1 MHETLTL
8 RWLVVA
14 GSFALYPAQVL
25 AIPMPHT
32 YPLVESSQENN
43 PIDPALQDWIDEHSD
58 VTSPETLPQA
68 EFDKLVGRSD
78 SGVSLFLKLTRNS
91 RSVTADEVKNFLDK
105 MSGSEPMVDGRLLAQ
120 SIYYELL
127 KTDLLSAELR
137 VAVLGKFAA
146 TDSNSCVQKL
156 RTLDD
161 ITNFNLSR
169 LTDDGVRELLA
180 RINEF
185 RSQNFR
191 RRALRQVMD
200 ALPKDR
206 REPLKEALLSHL
218 SQHMSV
224 LRSFDW
230 MMEYY
235 EKAERPAS
243 DQHNSSLDEIRR
255 LSGKKQCSKAKTI
268 FFDLLNEKPKKELLA
283 EVITAGKAV
292 DTCYRSRDTSMR
304 YKFWV
309 DSTVELERVFGFEG
323 WAEGKL
329 RSGYLHWAKNDMED
343 ARRIFTE
350 VIEKADKSPDVRAKS
365 LYALARVN
373 ENDND
378 YDGAAVSFREYV
390 TKYPNDEHFNDAVE
404 SLVLIYTDKKDWASA
419 ITPLEMLIKQQDLL
433 DYDQRSVGS
442 QSFAMFWAGRIY
454 LESGRPKEA
463 TEMFRRV
470 ASEYYSTFYG
480 AIGHYM
486 LEKLVGKKLVLEPQ
500 RTPGFTFARL
510 HNEFSP
516 QDQERL
522 ARVTLMLRLGLRN
535 DALCEMDEIDS
546 EGGKPERLLSKAM
559 VLHAAGHWLDAI
571 KIFDSLPRTFR
582 NTLATGFERVLFP
595 RRYEE
600 LVRAHAAKA
609 EVDPDLILAIIRQES
624 VFNPQARSPAG
635 AHGLMQLMP
644 ATAKVE
650 AARLSTGYVDRVT
663 KVAMNQQAKNK
674 KNLLDPDTNLTL
686 GIHHVRTLLAKYGNP
701 VYVLSAYNASPAAA
715 QRWMAKIPTHDILT
729 FIERIP
735 YKETRAYVK
744 LVLRNYFYYKR
755 WYGSNVENLIH
766 IDSITTPLAA
776 FAKLEKTSDSKKDLI
791 PNH

>member
-1 MHETLTL
+1 MTLTFRL
-8 RWLVVA
+8 MLAV
-14 GSFALYPAQVL
+14 GSLATIAAQAS

-32 YPLVESSQENN
+32 YPLVESSQDNN
-43 PIDPALQDWIDEHSD
+43 PIDPALQDWIDEHSE
-58 VTSPETLPQA
+58 VASPETLPQA
-68 EFDKLVGRSD
+68 DFDKLVSRSD
-78 SGVSLFLKLTRNS
+78 AGVALFLKLARNP
-91 RSVTADEVKNFLDK
+91 RSVSAADISAFQEKIASNK
-105 MSGSEPMVDGRLLAQ
+105 PMPDGKLLEQ
-120 SIYYELL
+120 TVYYELL
-127 KTDLLSAELR
+127 KTNLLSPEDR
-137 VAVLGKFAA
+137 VSVAGKFAA
-146 TDSNSCVQKL
+146 IDTNSCVQKL
-156 RTLDD
+156 RTLDE
-161 ITNFNLSR
+161 ISNFNLSR
-169 LTDDGVRELLA
+169 LNDDGVRNLLA

-206 REPLKEALLSHL
+206 REPLKDALLSHL

-230 MMEYY
+230 MTEYY
-235 EKAERPAS
+235 EQAELPKTDRQNAS
-243 DQHNSSLDEIRR
+243 LNDIRR
-255 LSGKKQCSKAKTI
+255 LSGKKQCSKAKSL
-268 FFDLLNEKPKKELLA
+268 FFDLLKEKPKKDFLA
-283 EVITAGKAV
+283 EVISSGKAV
-292 DTCYRSRDTSMR
+292 DTCYRSRDNSMR
-304 YKFWV
+304 YKFWAAA
-309 DSTVELERVFGFEG
+309 TLELERVFGFPG

-329 RSGYLHWAKNDMED
+329 RSGYLHWAKNDMEE
-343 ARRIFTE
+343 ARSIFSE
-350 VIEKADKSPDVRAKS
+350 VIGKSTKFAEIRSKA
-365 LYALARVN
+365 LYALARVKEN
-373 ENDND
+373 END
-378 YDGAAVSFREYV
+378 YDGAAINFSEYIA
-390 TKYPNDEHFNDAVE
+390 KYPDDEHYNDAVE
-404 SLVLIYTDKKDWASA
+404 SLVLIYADRKEWDKA
-419 ITPLEMLIKQQDLL
+419 IGPLVTLIKRQDLL
-433 DYDQRSVGS
+433 AYDDRSVGS
-442 QSFAMFWAGRIY
+442 QSFSLFWAGRIY
-454 LESGRPKEA
+454 LESGKGKEA

-486 LEKLVGKKLVLEPQ
+486 LEKLIGKKLVLEPQ
-500 RTPGFTFARL
+500 RTPVFTFARL

-516 QDQERL
+516 EDQERL
-522 ARVTLMLRLGLRN
+522 ARVTLMLRLGFKN

-546 EGGKPERLLSKAM
+546 EGGNPERLLTKSL

-571 KIFDSLPRTFR
+571 KVFDSLPRTFR

-600 LVRAHAAKA
+600 IVRQHAEKA

-635 AHGLMQLMP
+635 AQGLMQLMP
-644 ATAKVE
+644 ATAILE
-650 AARLSTGYVDRVT
+650 AKRLSSGYVDRVT
-663 KVAMNQQAKNK
+663 KVAINQQAKNK
-674 KNLLDPDTNLTL
+674 KNLLIPETNLTL

-715 QRWMAKIPTHDILT
+715 ERWMGKIPNHDILT

-755 WYGSNVENLIH
+755 WYGLNTDNLIH
-766 IDSITTPLAA
+766 IDNITSPMAEL
-776 FAKLEKTSDSKKDLI
+776 AKLEKNPKNKKNLV